1 MAIKKVYDRIT
12 PSINRINERLERVPQ
27 AAFDFF
33 KKKTPKRGGN
43 ARRKTK
49 LVNKRIIS
57 ADYPYAKRLDKGY
70 SKKAPEGMS
79 KPTGDFIKALVKI
92 ILKRK

>member
-1 MAIKKVYDRIT
+1 MAVKIVYDRIS
-12 PSINRINERLERVPQ
+12 PSIKRINERLEKVPQ
-27 AAFDFF
+27 AALEHF
-33 KKKTPKRGGN
+33 KKNTPKRGGN

-49 LVNKRIIS
+49 LVNKRVIS
-57 ADYPYAKRLDKGY
+57 ADYPYAKRLDQGY

-79 KPTGDFIKALVKI
+79 KPTGAFIKALVKI

>member
-1 MAIKKVYDRIT
+1 MAIKKVYDRIS
-12 PSINRINERLERVPQ
+12 PSISRINSRLEQVPQ

-33 KKKTPKRGGN
+33 KKKTPKRSGT
-43 ARRKTK
+43 ARRRTK
-49 LVNKRIIS
+49 LVNKRTIN

-79 KPTGDFIKALVKI
+79 KPTGEFIKALVKI

>member
-27 AAFDFF
+27 AALDFF
-33 KKKTPKRGGN
+33 VKKTPKRGGN
-43 ARRKTK
+43 ARRKTN
-49 LVNKRIIS
+49 LVNKRIIN

-79 KPTGDFIKALVKI
+79 KPTGEFIKALVKI

>member
-1 MAIKKVYDRIT
+1 MTFKKVYDRIT
-12 PSINRINERLERVPQ
+12 PSITRINERLEKVPK
-27 AAFDFF
+27 AALDYFV
-33 KKKTPKRGGN
+33 KKTPKRGGN

-49 LVNKRIIS
+49 LVNKKIIS

>member
-12 PSINRINERLERVPQ
+12 PSISRINSRLEMVPQ
-27 AAFDFF
+27 AALDFF
-33 KKKTPKRGGN
+33 KKKTPKRSGT
-43 ARRKTK
+43 ARRRTK
-49 LVNKRIIS
+49 LVNKRTIN

-79 KPTGDFIKALVKI
+79 KPTGEFIKALVKI

>member
-1 MAIKKVYDRIT
+1 MTFKKVYDRIT
-12 PSINRINERLERVPQ
+12 PSINRINDRLEKVPQ
-27 AAFDFF
+27 AALDYFV
-33 KKKTPKRGGN
+33 KKTPKRGGN

-49 LVNKRIIS
+49 LVNKRVIS

-79 KPTGDFIKALVKI
+79 KPTGAFIKALVKI

>member
-1 MAIKKVYDRIT
+1 MTFKKVYDRIT
-12 PSINRINERLERVPQ
+12 PSITRINERLEKVPQ
-27 AAFDFF
+27 AALDYFV
-33 KKKTPKRGGN
+33 KKTPKRGGN

-49 LVNKRIIS
+49 LVNKKIIS

>member
-12 PSINRINERLERVPQ
+12 PSVNRINDRLERVPK
-27 AAFDFF
+27 AALDFF